1 MKASEGL
8 KCPKM
13 FQNHPKSFKRLK
25 KCEKKQ
31 QFLNVSNM
39 PIFSENLQ
47 ITPEMSHFVPK
58 SKKKKKKKERKL
70 KQLQKK
76 KIEIEE

>member
-1 MKASEGL
+1 MKASEGP
-8 KCPKM
+8 KCPEM

-39 PIFSENLQ
+39 PIFSKNLQ
-47 ITPEMSHFVPK
+47 ITPEMSHFVSK
-58 SKKKKKKKERKL
+58 SKKKEKKERKL
-70 KQLQKK
+70 KQLQKQ

>member
-1 MKASEGL
+1 MKASKGP
-8 KCPKM
+8 KCPEM

-47 ITPEMSHFVPK
+47 ITPEMSHFVSK
-58 SKKKKKKKERKL
+58 SKKKEKKERKL
-70 KQLQKK
+70 KQLQKQ